1 MGLSIG
7 IATTMSV
14 MRTGILLLALLN
26 NFHKIL
32 IHNLPTSLEFKLS
45 RLAIPLGKN
54 SSVQQRLV
62 EYYFIQTSLRL
73 RKNLMKSYVTK
84 DITDI
89 NFIIAA
95 IYKAL
100 EGKWH
105 RAETTNLI
113 NWCKGDT
120 IEVKIAYL
128 AERIQR
134 SLILEKRK
142 PDEYHVSKVY
152 DTSTH
157 KIVFLIVVVHME
169 GNL

>member
-1 MGLSIG
+1 
-7 IATTMSV
+7 
-14 MRTGILLLALLN
+14 
-26 NFHKIL
+26 
-32 IHNLPTSLEFKLS
+32 
-45 RLAIPLGKN
+45 
-54 SSVQQRLV
+54 
-62 EYYFIQTSLRL
+62 
-73 RKNLMKSYVTK
+73 MKSYVTK

-105 RAETTNLI
+105 RAETKNLI

-120 IEVKIAYL
+120 IEIKIAYL

-142 PDEYHVSKVY
+142 PDEYHVSQVY

-157 KIVFLIVVVHME
+157 KIRDIASTSMLSQIYHWIFL
-169 GNL
+169 